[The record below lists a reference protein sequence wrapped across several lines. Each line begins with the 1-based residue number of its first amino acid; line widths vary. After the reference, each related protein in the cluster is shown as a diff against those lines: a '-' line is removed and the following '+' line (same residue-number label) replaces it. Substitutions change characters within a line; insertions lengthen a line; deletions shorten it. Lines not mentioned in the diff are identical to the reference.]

1 MTIYFMRKGLEGP
14 IKIGYTSA
22 LAETRMAQLQVG
34 HHEQLYLLGTI
45 AGTISDE
52 NSLHKEL
59 ERYSIRGEWFES
71 APELL
76 ITIADAIEN
85 KKEWYYFR
93 QVRFN
98 LLEIENKNL
107 KVRIANLEDK
117 LKTIEEKHKEKFE
130 RATRKFEVRVGKLTG
145 KNKELTNAK

>member
-14 IKIGYTSA
+14 IKIGYTSS

-45 AGTISDE
+45 IGTISDE
-52 NSLHKEL
+52 YSLHKEL
-59 ERYSIRGEWFES
+59 ERYSIRGEWFEP
-71 APELL
+71 ALELL
-76 ITIADAIEN
+76 IVIADAIEN

-98 LLEIENKNL
+98 LLYMENKNL
-107 KVRIANLEDK
+107 KAHVLKLEEK
-117 LKTIEEKHKEKFE
+117 LKTIEDKYKEKLE
-130 RATRKFEVRVGKLTG
+130 RMGQKVQRRINALTA
-145 KNKELTNAK
+145 KNKELTNGK

>member
-1 MTIYFMRKGLEGP
+1 MRKGLEGP

-45 AGTISDE
+45 VGSISDE

-59 ERYSIRGEWFES
+59 ERYSIRGEWFEPS
-71 APELL
+71 PELL
-76 ITIADAIEN
+76 MTIADAIEN

-98 LLEIENKNL
+98 LLEMENKSL
-107 KVRIANLEDK
+107 KAHILKLEEKIPFKYDKTVQKLQHRIA
-117 LKTIEEKHKEKFE
+117 
-130 RATRKFEVRVGKLTG
+130 VLTA
-145 KNKELTNAK
+145 KNKSLTNT